1 MRVLTIEEMDVVA
14 GGTCAPKKPKK
25 VKGGMCGSG
34 KGSSGKGSS
43 GKGSS
48 GKCSSGKGS
57 GSSGKGSS
65 GKGCYRPCELPNE

>member
-25 VKGGMCGSG
+25 VKNSMCGSG

-43 GKGSS
+43 GKVSS
-48 GKCSSGKGS
+48 GKCSSGK

-65 GKGCYRPCELPNE
+65 GKGCYTPCTPQVD